1 VNLFIG
7 DRPSPA
13 WVAREL
19 DAGRSFETRCDCA
32 HNPRDYRDALA
43 CEHRERLVRPT

>member
-1 VNLFIG
+1 MTVFLH
-7 DRPSPA
+7 DKPSAA

-19 DAGRSFETRCDCA
+19 DAGRSFETRCDCC

-43 CEHRERLVRPT
+43 CEKRERLVRPT